1 VLADPQAAERARRL
15 AVYRARWVEQM
26 KASGKESEQMKASG
40 KESEQGTEQGP
51 QAENIVRGCRFG
63 RFVSRRSC

>member
-1 VLADPQAAERARRL
+1 
-15 AVYRARWVEQM
+15 M

-51 QAENIVRGCRFG
+51 QAENIVRGG
-63 RFVSRRSC
+63 WSEASPA